1 MANDRKLDHIELAF
15 TSRPKEVSNMGELYY
30 EPMLNGFDKDKK
42 CLEVIFHNWKFHV
55 PIWASSMTGGTEK
68 ALKINKNIAKAAGEF
83 GFGMGLGSCR
93 PLLNS
98 ENRFKDFDVKEY
110 MPDMPLFSNFGIA
123 QLEELKNEKQL
134 GKIHS
139 INEKLGCDGII
150 IHINPLQEWVQPEG
164 DRYFDSPIDTIQTL
178 LDETEYPVIVKEVG
192 QGFGPKSLELLL
204 SMPLCAVE
212 LAGYG
217 GTNFTMLEH
226 ARLIDPDSGIYSA
239 KQYFGQ
245 IGHTCE
251 DMIGFIGQIPPE
263 KLVCKNVIISGG
275 VSDPITAHALREKCS
290 LNSVT
295 GLASLLL
302 KNAMGDYEELREFLL
317 EFSEALL
324 MAKTFLKA

>member
-1 MANDRKLDHIELAF
+1 MADDRKLDHIELAF
-15 TSRPKEVSNMGELYY
+15 TSRPQEDSRQYGLYY
-30 EPMLNGFDKDKK
+30 EPMLNGFKKNKDN
-42 CLEVIFHNWKFHV
+42 LEVTFHNWKFHL

-98 ENRFKDFDVKEY
+98 EKRFKDFAVKEY
-110 MPDMPLFSNFGIA
+110 MPHMPLFSNYGIA
-123 QLEELKNEKQL
+123 QLEELKNQKQL
-134 GKIHS
+134 NKIQE
-139 INEKLGCDGII
+139 INTKLGCDGII

-164 DRYFDSPIDTIQTL
+164 DRYFDSPVETIQTL
-178 LDETEYPVIVKEVG
+178 LNETDYPVIVKEVG
-192 QGFGPKSLELLL
+192 QGFGPKSLALLL
-204 SMPLCAVE
+204 AMPLCAVE

-226 ARLIDPDSGIYSA
+226 ARLMGQNSGIYSA

-263 KLVCKNVIISGG
+263 NLVCKNVIISGG
-275 VSDPITAHALREKCS
+275 VSDPITAHALREKCP

-295 GLASLLL
+295 GLASLIL
-302 KNAMGDYEELREFLL
+302 KNAMGDYEELRNFLL